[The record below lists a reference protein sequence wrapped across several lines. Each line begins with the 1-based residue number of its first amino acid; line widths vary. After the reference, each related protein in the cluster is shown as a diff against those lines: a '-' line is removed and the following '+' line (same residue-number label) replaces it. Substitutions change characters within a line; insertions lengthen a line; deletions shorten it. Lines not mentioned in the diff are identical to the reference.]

1 MLTGRADESILES
14 YETERRPIACELFKS
29 VDAQVG
35 IQFNFT
41 PQGLALIEHFKAH
54 FIRTPEVTVQLWKE
68 LNGLQIGYPSLA
80 DAHPMVGYPV
90 PDFDLL
96 LTDGSSVRLYELLHG
111 GEMVVLDLSGAG
123 ALQGLVSLERSVRI
137 VQAHA
142 ARMPK
147 TLHGVT
153 ALVVR
158 PDTYLAWATRARPE
172 QKDVHSAVT
181 HWLHW
186 PCE

>member
-1 MLTGRADESILES
+1 
-14 YETERRPIACELFKS
+14 
-29 VDAQVG
+29 
-35 IQFNFT
+35 
-41 PQGLALIEHFKAH
+41 
-54 FIRTPEVTVQLWKE
+54 LWKE

-123 ALQGLVSLERSVRI
+123 ALQGLFSLERSVRI

-147 TLHGVT
+147 SPSGKFGFM
-153 ALVVR
+153 
-158 PDTYLAWATRARPE
+158 TRGLQQVA
-172 QKDVHSAVT
+172 
-181 HWLHW
+181 
-186 PCE
+186 